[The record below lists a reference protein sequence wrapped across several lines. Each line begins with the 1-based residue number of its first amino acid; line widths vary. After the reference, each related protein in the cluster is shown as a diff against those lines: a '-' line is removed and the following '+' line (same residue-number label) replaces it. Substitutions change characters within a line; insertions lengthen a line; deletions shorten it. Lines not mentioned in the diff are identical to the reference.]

1 VNPEPATPAV
11 LDGLVEILGANHVLR
26 ESADLSRYCRDW
38 TGDYEGQA
46 LAVIRPS
53 SADEV
58 AQVILECRDKGL
70 AVVPQGGHTGL
81 VNGALPGD
89 SERHVVLSL
98 ERLNQIRR
106 VDADNFSIVTEGG
119 CILSV
124 VKEAAEAADCI
135 FPLSLGA
142 QGSCQIGGNVATNA
156 GGINVLR
163 YGMMRELVLGLEV
176 VLPDGRIWDGMT
188 ALRKD
193 NRGVD
198 LKQLFIGSEGIL
210 GVITAVTLKL
220 FPRPEKTETA
230 FVGLA
235 TVADAIAL
243 YNRARRQ
250 CSDLLTAFE
259 LIPAACVDIAKD
271 AIPDLADP
279 LETPCPVYVLLEA
292 GASGLVDLRT
302 LIEQFLADAME
313 ADLVLDGTLAATGA
327 QAETL
332 WSIREGLVEGQA
344 LRGYHL
350 RTDVSVAISDLAEF
364 VDEATRRLKDRCPD
378 CLSLAYGHIGD
389 DNIHLNVLP
398 PVDLP
403 HGQKEKRVE
412 AAAQLILD
420 MVDAYRG
427 SISAEHGIGRSKR
440 DAFLSRISL
449 EHRDMLLGL
458 KRVIDPENLLNPGCI
473 VPEADAGDMG

>member
-1 VNPEPATPAV
+1 
-11 LDGLVEILGANHVLR
+11 
-26 ESADLSRYCRDW
+26 
-38 TGDYEGQA
+38 
-46 LAVIRPS
+46 
-53 SADEV
+53 
-58 AQVILECRDKGL
+58 
-70 AVVPQGGHTGL
+70 
-81 VNGALPGD
+81 
-89 SERHVVLSL
+89 
-98 ERLNQIRR
+98 
-106 VDADNFSIVTEGG
+106 
-119 CILSV
+119 
-124 VKEAAEAADCI
+124 
-135 FPLSLGA
+135 
-142 QGSCQIGGNVATNA
+142 
-156 GGINVLR
+156 
-163 YGMMRELVLGLEV
+163 M
-176 VLPDGRIWDGMT
+176 
-188 ALRKD
+188 
-193 NRGVD
+193 
-198 LKQLFIGSEGIL
+198 
-210 GVITAVTLKL
+210 ITAVTLKL

-389 DNIHLNVLP
+389 GNIHLNVLP
-398 PVDLP
+398 LVDLP